1 MWRSGLSG
9 NGSTVNISYQAT
21 FSKTTDGVDNTENI
35 QPIIFCRSTKVL
47 NVRDGHVL
55 SVV

>member
-9 NGSTVNISYQAT
+9 NASTVNINYAAT
-21 FSKTTDGVDNTENI
+21 FSKIGATDNAETI
-35 QPIIFCRSTKVL
+35 QPIIFCRSTKIL
-47 NVRDGHVL
+47 TVRDGRII

>member
-9 NGSTVNISYQAT
+9 NGSTVNINYAAT
-21 FSKTTDGVDNTENI
+21 FTKTATGVDNTENI
-35 QPIIFCRSTKVL
+35 QPVIFCRSTKVL
-47 NVRDGHVL
+47 TIRDGHVI